1 MSHGREQPSEWRSSR
16 GALHKLVTLR
26 RFVALIGSLWF
37 VLLFAQSA
45 VAQTSLPRLPAKYY
59 WSTDGTGVLAD
70 FSFSAALDAEI
81 RTKLSRGLPTS
92 LVFTGLVYA
101 RGKSDPISTTVQTC
115 RVTWH
120 VWEEMYRVEITR
132 SNSTTV
138 RRHWT
143 PTVAGVT
150 RRCAQAEGLLI
161 ADRGQLGTNQ
171 ALFIRGKLQIN
182 PMSPEVYSKIRRWI
196 SRPARTRAVTTGSAL
211 FSTFTGLFMQRI
223 EDAERTISLETET
236 GTPAWVQK
244 IATDQGNP

>member
-1 MSHGREQPSEWRSSR
+1 MKPRREQPSEWRSSR
-16 GALHKLVTLR
+16 GALHKLVALR
-26 RFVALIGSLWF
+26 RVFALVASLSFV
-37 VLLFAQSA
+37 VLTAHSA
-45 VAQTSLPRLPAKYY
+45 FAQTSLPRLPAKYY
-59 WSTDGTGVLAD
+59 WTTDGSGVLAD
-70 FSFSAALDAEI
+70 FSFTAALDAEI
-81 RTKLSRGLPTS
+81 QTKLSRGLPTS

-101 RGKSDPISTTVQTC
+101 RGRSDPISTTIQTC

-132 SNSTTV
+132 SNSPTV

-150 RRCAQAEGLLI
+150 RRCARAEGLLI
-161 ADRGQLGTNQ
+161 ADRGQLGGNQ
-171 ALFIRGKLQIN
+171 TLFIRGKLQIN

-196 SRPARTRAVTTGSAL
+196 SRPARTRTVTTGSAL

-223 EDAERTISLETET
+223 EDAERTISLETEV

-244 IATDQGNP
+244 IATDQGKP

>member
-1 MSHGREQPSEWRSSR
+1 MNRATRPHRDRR
-16 GALHKLVTLR
+16 RTRLALAKFATLL
-26 RFVALIGSLWF
+26 ASLLF
-37 VLLFAQSA
+37 VLQAHEAF
-45 VAQTSLPRLPAKYY
+45 AQTSLPRLSAKYY
-59 WSTDGTGVLAD
+59 WSSDGSGVLAD

-81 RTKLSRGLPTS
+81 QTKLSRGLPTS

-101 RGKSDPISTTVQTC
+101 RGKGDPIATTVQTC

-132 SNSTTV
+132 SNSPAV

-143 PTVAGVT
+143 PTVTGVT

-161 ADRGQLGTNQ
+161 ADRRQVGPNP

-182 PMSPEVYSKIRRWI
+182 PISPEVYSKIRRWI
-196 SRPARTRAVTTGSAL
+196 SRPARTRTVTTGSAL

-223 EDAERTISLETET
+223 EDAERTISIETET
-236 GTPAWVQK
+236 GSPTWVQRV
-244 IATDQGNP
+244 ATEQGNP

>member
-1 MSHGREQPSEWRSSR
+1 MSELARPHRDGHRLRPSV
-16 GALHKLVTLR
+16 GKLVIGLVSVL
-26 RFVALIGSLWF
+26 FVVFQANEAL
-37 VLLFAQSA
+37 
-45 VAQTSLPRLPAKYY
+45 AQTSLPRLSAKYY
-59 WSTDGTGVLAD
+59 WSSDGSGVLAD

-81 RTKLSRGLPTS
+81 QTKLSRGLPTS

-101 RGKSDPISTTVQTC
+101 QGKGTPISTTLQTC

-132 SNSTTV
+132 SNSTAV

-161 ADRGQLGTNQ
+161 ADRGQLGPNQ

-182 PMSPEVYSKIRRWI
+182 PISPEVYSKIRRWI
-196 SRPARTRAVTTGSAL
+196 SRPARTRTVTTGSAL

-223 EDAERTISLETET
+223 EDAERTISLETEA
-236 GTPAWVQK
+236 GTPTWVQR
-244 IATDQGNP
+244 IAADQANP